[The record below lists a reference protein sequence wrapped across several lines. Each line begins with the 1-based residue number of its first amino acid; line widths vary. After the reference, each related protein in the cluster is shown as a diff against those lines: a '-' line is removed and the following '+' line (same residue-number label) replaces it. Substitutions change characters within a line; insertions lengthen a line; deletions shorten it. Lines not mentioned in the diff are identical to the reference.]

1 MVPGFQV
8 DDRRMKAIVDLP
20 FVAQP
25 SDIDR
30 VRQDPVEVTPG
41 HQGATAPSA
50 APAHPD
56 RRANVLG
63 VKGGLEAHHAA
74 DFEITAKEHADE
86 FGLLFDNVEVRR
98 PHASHPELRV

>member
-1 MVPGFQV
+1 MIIWLGNPPCPRLALELLLDLVPGFQV

-63 VKGGLEAHHAA
+63 IESCLPATVP
-74 DFEITAKEHADE
+74 I
-86 FGLLFDNVEVRR
+86 
-98 PHASHPELRV
+98 